1 MIKRYWYEIIT
12 PLGTFK
18 SDGAMCTEET
28 LERAKKYIAGVCQDV
43 ANPNRSSS
51 HWFIVNKEHV
61 YFPDTIL
68 ANSIIKIKTGYKWW

>member
-12 PLGTFK
+12 PLGTFQ

-43 ANPNRSSS
+43 ANP
-51 HWFIVNKEHV
+51 K
-61 YFPDTIL
+61 
-68 ANSIIKIKTGYKWW
+68 